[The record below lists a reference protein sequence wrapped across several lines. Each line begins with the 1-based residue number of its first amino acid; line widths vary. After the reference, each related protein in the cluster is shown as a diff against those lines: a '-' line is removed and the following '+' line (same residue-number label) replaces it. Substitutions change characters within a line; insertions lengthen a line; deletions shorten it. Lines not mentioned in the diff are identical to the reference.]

1 MRLKIRR
8 IDKIKILKTRSLGRV
23 DSASTDTMVLVLVI
37 GDILVP
43 YKCASH

>member
-8 IDKIKILKTRSLGRV
+8 IDKSKILKIRTESLGRV

-43 YKCASH
+43 YK